1 VTTDPRNIAETYPGV
16 PPGFTVDSATIAELR
31 EAGFDRSEP
40 GQPRVG
46 EQPLDEMLV
55 EGSQTIDPDLAP
67 RLLRDARVRVLRDP
81 EGQIVAT
88 WNEGEGRWWTL
99 KESAALLAYLVA
111 ELKRGATT

>member
-1 VTTDPRNIAETYPGV
+1 
-16 PPGFTVDSATIAELR
+16 
-31 EAGFDRSEP
+31 
-40 GQPRVG
+40 
-46 EQPLDEMLV
+46 
-55 EGSQTIDPDLAP
+55 
-67 RLLRDARVRVLRDP
+67 VRVLRDP